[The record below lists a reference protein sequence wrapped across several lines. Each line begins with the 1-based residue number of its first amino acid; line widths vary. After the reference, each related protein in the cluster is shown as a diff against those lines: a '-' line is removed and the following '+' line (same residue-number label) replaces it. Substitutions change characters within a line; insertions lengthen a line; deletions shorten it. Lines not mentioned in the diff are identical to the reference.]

1 MSGGALSATATRL
14 RPRWQIPAGIALRAG
29 TRATGIAAALLAL
42 RGYGDPTERS
52 TFLNP
57 ALHSLADPALLAD
70 LPRAIA
76 RLKTAH
82 AHGER
87 ITIWGDYDVD
97 GLTSTALLVRAFA
110 GMGFRAAPHIP
121 HRARDGYGLNT
132 AGIERLA
139 DAGTT
144 LIVAVD
150 CGISNRTEI
159 AHAATRGVDVIVLD
173 HHTIPPDMPDAVAI
187 INPRRTDCPYPFK
200 ELAAVGLA
208 HALVRALTRE
218 GFALC
223 GAWDDDEPD
232 LLDLLELVALGTV
245 ADVAP
250 LRGENRAV
258 VTWGLDS
265 LRHTP
270 HPGLQALYAV
280 AGLDPQRLSAWEIGH
295 VLGPRLNAAGRLGD
309 ADLALRLLLAESPEE
324 ALPLAQALDA
334 INRER
339 QRELARIMDEAV
351 ARVEESGA
359 LADDQPIIQ
368 IDGAGWTA
376 GVVGLVASR
385 LAERYGRP
393 AIVLERGAETSKGS
407 GRSIDG
413 FNLMEALTACGDLLT
428 HYGGHARA
436 AGLTIANDDLAALHE
451 RLLVRART
459 VLSGTDLRPTL
470 TPDLDLA
477 LVDLGY
483 PLTEAFATLEP
494 FGNGNPEPLL
504 LVRDIGVKWPKTSG
518 DGKHLFFTAA
528 AQGSTGVRA
537 PLRCVAFGQGERR
550 GELQEPGGRFDLLG
564 TLRRESWQGEERLSF
579 HLKDFRMAE

>member
-1 MSGGALSATATRL
+1 MIRL
-14 RPRWQIPAGIALRAG
+14 RPRWEIPAGIALRAG
-29 TRATGIAAALLAL
+29 TRAPGIAAALLAL
-42 RGYGDPTERS
+42 RGYSDPLERAA
-52 TFLNP
+52 FLQP
-57 ALHSLADPALLAD
+57 ALKTLADPALLAD
-70 LPRAIA
+70 LPRALT
-76 RLKTAH
+76 RLKAAH
-82 AHGER
+82 ARGEQ

-110 GMGFRAAPHIP
+110 GMGFHATPHLP
-121 HRARDGYGLNT
+121 HRMRDGYGLNT
-132 AGIERLA
+132 DGIDRLA

-144 LIVAVD
+144 LLVAVD
-150 CGISNRTEI
+150 CGISNRAEI
-159 AHAATRGVDVIVLD
+159 AHAATRGMDVIVLD
-173 HHTIPPDMPDAVAI
+173 HHAIPPEMPEAAAI
-187 INPRRTDCPYPFK
+187 INPRRADCPYPFK
-200 ELAAVGLA
+200 DLAAVGLA

-223 GAWDDDEPD
+223 GAWGDDEPD

-250 LRGENRAV
+250 LRGENRVV

-280 AGLDPQRLSAWEIGH
+280 AGLDPQRLTAWDLGH
-295 VLGPRLNAAGRLGD
+295 ALGPRLNAAGRLGD
-309 ADLALRLLLAESPEE
+309 AGLALRLLLAESSEE

-359 LADDQPIIQ
+359 LADEQPLIQ
-368 IDGAGWTA
+368 IDGTGWTA

-393 AIVLERGAETSKGS
+393 TIVLERGAETSKGS

-413 FNLMEALTACGDLLT
+413 FNLVEALTACGDLLV

-436 AGLTIANDDLAALHE
+436 AGLTVANDDLAALHE
-451 RLLVRART
+451 RLLIGARAALT
-459 VLSGTDLRPTL
+459 ADDLRPTL

-477 LVDLGY
+477 LADLGY
-483 PLTEAFATLEP
+483 PLTEAFAQLEP
-494 FGNGNPEPLL
+494 FGNGNPEPLIL
-504 LVRDIGVKWPKTSG
+504 LRGIGVKWPKLSG

-528 AQGSTGVRA
+528 AQGDTTVRA

-550 GELQEPGGRFDLLG
+550 GELQVPGGRYDLLG

-579 HLKDFRMAE
+579 HIKDFREAE

>member
-1 MSGGALSATATRL
+1 MSATATRL

-29 TRATGIAAALLAL
+29 TRAAGIAAALLAL
-42 RGYGDPTERS
+42 RGYSDPTERAV
-52 TFLNP
+52 FLSP
-57 ALHSLADPALLAD
+57 ALDTLADPALLAD
-70 LPRAIA
+70 LPRALA
-76 RLKTAH
+76 RLKAAH
-82 AHGER
+82 ARDEQL
-87 ITIWGDYDVD
+87 TIWGDYDVD
-97 GLTSTALLVRAFA
+97 GLTSTALLCRAFA

-121 HRARDGYGLNT
+121 HRVRDGYGMNT
-132 AGIERLA
+132 AGIDRLA

-150 CGISNRTEI
+150 CGISARKEI

-173 HHTIPPDMPDAVAI
+173 HHAIPPELPDAVAI
-187 INPRRTDCPYPFK
+187 INPRRADCPYPFK

-218 GFALC
+218 GFALR
-223 GAWDDDEPD
+223 GVWADDEPD

-250 LRGENRAV
+250 LRGENRVV

-270 HPGLQALYAV
+270 HPGLQALYTV
-280 AGLDPQRLSAWEIGH
+280 AGLDPQRLTAWEIGH
-295 VLGPRLNAAGRLGD
+295 ALGPRLNAAGRLGD
-309 ADLALRLLLAESPEE
+309 AELALRLLLAESSAE

-334 INRER
+334 LNRER

-351 ARVEESGA
+351 ARVEEGGA
-359 LADDQPIIQ
+359 LADELPIIQ
-368 IDGAGWTA
+368 IDGTGWTA

-393 AIVLERGAETSKGS
+393 TIVLERGAQESKGS

-413 FNLMEALTACGDLLT
+413 FNLIEALAACGDLLK
-428 HYGGHARA
+428 HHGGHARA
-436 AGLTIANDDLAALHE
+436 AGLTVANDNLAALHE
-451 RLLVRART
+451 RLLAQARAT
-459 VLSGTDLRPTL
+459 LTADDLRPTL

-477 LVDLGY
+477 LADLGY
-483 PLTEAFATLEP
+483 PLVEAFAKLEP
-494 FGNGNPEPLL
+494 FGNGNPEPLIL
-504 LVRDIGVKWPKTSG
+504 LRDIGVKWPKASG

-528 AQGSTGVRA
+528 VQGDTTVRA

-550 GELQEPGGRFDLLG
+550 SELQMPGMRFDLAG
-564 TLRRESWQGEERLSF
+564 TLRREWWQGEERLSF
-579 HLKDFRMAE
+579 HIRDFREAE

>member
-1 MSGGALSATATRL
+1 MSATATRL

-29 TRATGIAAALLAL
+29 TRATGIAAALLVL
-42 RGYGDPTERS
+42 RGYSDPTERAA
-52 TFLNP
+52 FLTP
-57 ALHSLADPALLAD
+57 ALPMLADPALLAD
-70 LPRAIA
+70 LPRALA
-76 RLKTAH
+76 RLKMAHTAS
-82 AHGER
+82 EQ

-97 GLTSTALLVRAFA
+97 GLTSTALLCRAFA

-121 HRARDGYGLNT
+121 HRVRDGYGLNT
-132 AGIERLA
+132 AGIDRLA

-150 CGISNRTEI
+150 CGISNRQEI
-159 AHAATRGVDVIVLD
+159 AHAAARGVDVIVLD
-173 HHTIPPDMPDAVAI
+173 HHTIPPELPDAVAI
-187 INPRRTDCPYPFK
+187 INPRRADCPYPFK

-223 GAWDDDEPD
+223 GAWGDDEPD

-250 LRGENRAV
+250 LRGENRV
-258 VTWGLDS
+258 IVTWGLDS

-270 HPGLQALYAV
+270 HPGLRALYAV
-280 AGLDPQRLSAWEIGH
+280 VGLDPQRLTAWELGH
-295 VLGPRLNAAGRLGD
+295 ALGPRLNAAGRLGD
-309 ADLALRLLLAESPEE
+309 AGLALRLLLAESPEE
-324 ALPLAQALDA
+324 ALPLAQALDT

-368 IDGAGWTA
+368 IDGTGWTA

-393 AIVLERGAETSKGS
+393 TIVLERGAETSKGS
-407 GRSIDG
+407 GRSIEG
-413 FNLMEALTACGDLLT
+413 FNLVEALTACGDLLT

-436 AGLTIANDDLAALHE
+436 AGLTVANTDLAALHE
-451 RLLVRART
+451 RLLIRARAT
-459 VLSGTDLRPTL
+459 LTADDLRPTL
-470 TPDLDLA
+470 IPDLDLA
-477 LVDLGY
+477 LADLGY
-483 PLTEAFATLEP
+483 PLTEAFAQLEP
-494 FGNGNPEPLL
+494 FGNGNPEPLIL
-504 LVRDIGVKWPKTSG
+504 LRDIGVKWPKPSG

-528 AQGSTGVRA
+528 AQGGTAVRA

-550 GELQEPGGRFDLLG
+550 EELQLTGGRFDLLG

-579 HLKDFRMAE
+579 HIKDFREAE